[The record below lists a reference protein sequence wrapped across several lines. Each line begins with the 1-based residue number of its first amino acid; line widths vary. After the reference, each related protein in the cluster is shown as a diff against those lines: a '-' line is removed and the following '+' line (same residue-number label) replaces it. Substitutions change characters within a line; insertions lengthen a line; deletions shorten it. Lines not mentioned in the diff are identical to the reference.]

1 LFGVCLIPF
10 GALLFNAAADR
21 LGANP
26 IEEIRLFTGAWTL
39 YFLLIT
45 LAITPLRAL
54 TGFNELIRH
63 RRMLGLFA
71 FFYACLHFLSYLI
84 LDQFFDWEEIGKD
97 ILKRPYITI
106 GLTAFLLMIPLA
118 ATSTN
123 GMVRRLGPRWKELHA
138 FVYVI
143 AVLGI
148 YHFYWL
154 VKADV
159 REPLLLAAVLFGL
172 LLLRLPRL
180 ARRVS
185 LIRLAGRQPA
195 VPRISDGR
203 AVL

>member
-1 LFGVCLIPF
+1 
-10 GALLFNAAADR
+10 
-21 LGANP
+21 
-26 IEEIRLFTGAWTL
+26 
-39 YFLLIT
+39 
-45 LAITPLRAL
+45 
-54 TGFNELIRH
+54 
-63 RRMLGLFA
+63 
-71 FFYACLHFLSYLI
+71 
-84 LDQFFDWEEIGKD
+84 
-97 ILKRPYITI
+97 
-106 GLTAFLLMIPLA
+106 
-118 ATSTN
+118 
-123 GMVRRLGPRWKELHA
+123 VRRLGPRWKELHA